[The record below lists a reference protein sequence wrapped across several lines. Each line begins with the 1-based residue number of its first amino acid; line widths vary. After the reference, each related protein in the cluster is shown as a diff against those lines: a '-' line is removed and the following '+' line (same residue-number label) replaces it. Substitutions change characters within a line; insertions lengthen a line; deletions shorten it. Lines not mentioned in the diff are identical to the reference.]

1 MGTAKL
7 KDQISIDIDTNGLTP
22 AQVRLIRSINTLLLH
37 VVKTDDES
45 EFFDGSAEFMRMCA
59 SLIKQSYFANEL
71 KNLEDISYAEQA
83 LEYSMDVLQEC
94 MEGAKIVQYD
104 N

>member
-1 MGTAKL
+1 MGTANK
-7 KDQISIDIDTNGLTP
+7 KNQITIDIDTRGLTP

-45 EFFDGSAEFMRMCA
+45 EFFDGSAEFMRQCA

-71 KNLEDISYAEQA
+71 KGLEDISYAEQA
-83 LEYSMDVLQEC
+83 LEYSMDLLNEC
-94 MEGAKIVQYD
+94 MEVAKVVQYD